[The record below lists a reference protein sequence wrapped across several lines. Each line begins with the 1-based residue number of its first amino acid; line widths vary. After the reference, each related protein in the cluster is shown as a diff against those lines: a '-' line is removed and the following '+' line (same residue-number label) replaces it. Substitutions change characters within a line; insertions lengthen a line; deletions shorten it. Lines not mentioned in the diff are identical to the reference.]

1 MTREELIKQHLEDKC
16 KYCDTQQD
24 CNGIRIT
31 TDNKT
36 RCDRD
41 EKKR

>member
-1 MTREELIKQHLEDKC
+1 MSGQDLIKEHLEDKC
-16 KYCDTQQD
+16 KYCDLPCYD
-24 CNGIRIT
+24 GIRIT
-31 TDNKT
+31 RDRKT